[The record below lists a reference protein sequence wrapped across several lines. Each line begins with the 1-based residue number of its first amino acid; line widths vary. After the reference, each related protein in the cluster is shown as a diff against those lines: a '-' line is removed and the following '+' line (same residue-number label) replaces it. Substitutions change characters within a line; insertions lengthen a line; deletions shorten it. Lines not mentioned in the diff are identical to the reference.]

1 MPDKNEVISGL
12 MDVRLPYLQG
22 SKAYD
27 AITYA
32 IEFIKG
38 QESVPSGVDAD
49 GVPHCGSCGWVQS
62 WGCNYCDNCGK
73 PLRWE

>member
-1 MPDKNEVISGL
+1 VLMLEILAMSGWGLLIISPF
-12 MDVRLPYLQG
+12 VWR
-22 SKAYD
+22 AIFNWYD
-27 AITYA
+27 
-32 IEFIKG
+32 EKH
-38 QESVPSGVDAD
+38 EDEPVLSHEDAD